1 MALGHDLISLLNW
14 FNQSQTKRENHMSKK
29 KDYFYNGSYKS
40 FSGLRAQEIKSQA
53 NGLYTIMFFNGQ
65 TLSDVRRESL
75 FTRKEVI

>member
-1 MALGHDLISLLNW
+1 
-14 FNQSQTKRENHMSKK
+14 MSKK